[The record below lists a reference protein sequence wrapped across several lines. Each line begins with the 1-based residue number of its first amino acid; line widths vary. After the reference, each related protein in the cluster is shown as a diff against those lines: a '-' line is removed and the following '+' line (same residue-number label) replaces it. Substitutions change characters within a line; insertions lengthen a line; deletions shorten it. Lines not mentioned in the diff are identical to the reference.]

1 MGRTFGDRM
10 NIEVENMKDLR
21 VWWLLFALCWIGCA
35 SSGDVV
41 NVRQLNNSSEITKGL
56 EADDIKQL
64 EEAKRALQSKSDPY
78 NINQVLQKTQ
88 SYTVEEYLRIHGREM
103 LTAKS
108 DYRVGGMDVLDITV
122 YEEQDLTRKNVRVS
136 SDGFISFPL
145 IGRVYVENMTTNQ
158 IENTL
163 SRMLSEGGFLRD
175 AHVAVMVTEYKS
187 KQYMVL
193 GSVKTP
199 GTYPLTAQERVLD
212 AISRSGGID
221 FEKGGNR
228 GMIIRTE
235 NPGTPQERKVV
246 IKIDLPGL
254 MKGGNQVSNIVLADK
269 DLLYIPPAEQFFII
283 GQVEKPGS
291 YLYKENQI
299 SLVEAI
305 SMAGGFTRIAAR
317 NRTRIIRV
325 EDGVEKIIEV
335 RVDEITD
342 AGKKGQDVLVKPGDV
357 IVIPES
363 IF

>member
-1 MGRTFGDRM
+1 MIRKRRYG
-10 NIEVENMKDLR
+10 I
-21 VWWLLFALCWIGCA
+21 LLLALMWIGCA
-35 SSGDVV
+35 TGGDVV
-41 NVRQLNNSSEITKGL
+41 SVKNVAKEGDILKGL
-56 EADDIKQL
+56 EADDIRQI
-64 EEAKRALQSKSDPY
+64 EEAKRTLQSRSDPY
-78 NINQVLQKTQ
+78 HINQVIQKTQ
-88 SYTVEEYLRIHGREM
+88 SYSVEEYLRIHGRG
-103 LTAKS
+103 LQAGKT

-136 SDGFISFPL
+136 SDGYISFPL
-145 IGRVYVENMTTNQ
+145 IGRVYVENMTTND

-212 AISRSGGID
+212 AISRAGGID

-228 GMIIRTE
+228 GMVIRTE
-235 NPGTPQERKVV
+235 NPGTPQERKIV
-246 IKIDLPGL
+246 IRIDLPGL
-254 MKGGNQVSNIVLADK
+254 MKGGNQVSNIALIDK

-291 YLYKENQI
+291 YLYKENEI

-342 AGKKGQDVLVKPGDV
+342 AGKKAQDVIVKPGDV